1 MRPEGGYGPRHQ
13 SLRNDSSIEFPRRTC
28 CHFVF
33 FRAVSASPLPSP
45 PPWPGP
51 PSPGLE
57 DCGLATRERLEAW
70 LPSSLQRGHEM
81 GAARAA
87 PKLRLASLLGHF
99 PTASVFRKEKLSL
112 SALRLRR
119 KEFPLPFC
127 SAERGRISRDLSKL
141 GDFFYF
147 HFAPASLSAHKCKHS
162 SVIPNPH
169 ALNWICLLVTL
180 SSTTLDKQKPAGVG
194 WEGQTSSGSEVLHCI
209 DFKFCFLCCFGF
221 FLSWK
226 IWC

>member
-1 MRPEGGYGPRHQ
+1 
-13 SLRNDSSIEFPRRTC
+13 
-28 CHFVF
+28 
-33 FRAVSASPLPSP
+33 
-45 PPWPGP
+45 
-51 PSPGLE
+51 
-57 DCGLATRERLEAW
+57 
-70 LPSSLQRGHEM
+70 M

-162 SVIPNPH
+162 SVIPNQQVWAGRDRLLQVQKFFT
-169 ALNWICLLVTL
+169 AL
-180 SSTTLDKQKPAGVG
+180 
-194 WEGQTSSGSEVLHCI
+194 TSSFVFCVVLV
-209 DFKFCFLCCFGF
+209 F
-221 FLSWK
+221 F
-226 IWC
+226 